1 MDNYYQILRV
11 HTNASQEQIKKAYL
25 ELISKYHPDIYNG
38 DKTYAERYTS
48 IITEAYSVLKDPDRR
63 HDYDVKNSIAPNKN
77 VFNRL
82 KESFEISK
90 LKKQERKMSNKN
102 YEQEISKKYF
112 KNSERKKEKNW
123 LLKILTS
130 KLFYCLLFV
139 VGIEALIIFLIYT
152 R

>member
-1 MDNYYQILRV
+1 MENYYQILRV
-11 HTNASQEQIKKAYL
+11 HTDASQAQIKKAYL

-48 IITEAYSVLKDPDRR
+48 IITEAYAVLKDPERR
-63 HDYDVKNSIAPNKN
+63 HDYDVKNSISQNKN
-77 VFNRL
+77 VFNKL
-82 KESFEISK
+82 KESFEISR
-90 LKKQERKMSNKN
+90 LKRQERKMSNKN
-102 YEQEISKKYF
+102 YEQEISRKYF

-123 LLKILTS
+123 LLKVLTS